1 MNNQNELPVV
11 PLIIR
16 GAIIKDNLIVHE
28 GRGGGLSFRTPD
40 ANRYLDELP
49 LRNHGDLIDMQALTT
64 DEIIDFLVGFGE
76 QLDLTK
82 NKYLQQAL
90 ELSYET
96 APTTRPIVED
106 EYSMLSAIF
115 NRRFLEDTI
124 ERERAYFDGW
134 VQMPRGDGRVASVKA
149 IGARCLHIVAGNSPL
164 IFALS
169 LVRSALTRG
178 DAIFKSPSNDPV
190 TAAAIFQTLCEYASD
205 HPITK
210 HCSVAYWKGGD
221 VSFEQKFYLPANI
234 EKILAW
240 GGFASVKHVTKYIQ
254 PGLELISLDPKRSI
268 SVIGPETF
276 EDEQKMLDA
285 AIRVATDF
293 GQLNQVACA
302 NARKVYVMS
311 GTDSEG
317 VAKANEL
324 GKMAYDAL
332 LKLPEH
338 ISTKPKSF
346 DRELKSN
353 LEALEFQDE
362 WYKVIGG
369 EDDEGAVIVSQHPQP
384 VEFDASL
391 NDRVANF
398 IPVDSLQ
405 EIADD
410 CDAYTQTVGVYPESL
425 KSEVR
430 DLLPLYGAQRI
441 VTLGFACAA
450 DSSAG
455 PHDGIEPLRR
465 MAKWLVDEDC
475 TSCAPLY
482 NIPSFL
488 PD

>member
-1 MNNQNELPVV
+1 MSNQQEMPIV

-16 GAIIKDNLIVHE
+16 GKIIEDNLIVHE

-40 ANRYLDELP
+40 VNKYIDELP
-49 LRNHGDLIDMQALTT
+49 LRNHGDLKDLHDLTT

-76 QLDLTK
+76 QLDITK
-82 NKYLQQAL
+82 NEHMQQAL
-90 ELSYET
+90 ELSYDT
-96 APTTRPIVED
+96 APTTKAIVED
-106 EYSMLSAIF
+106 EYNMISAFF
-115 NRRFLEDTI
+115 NKGMLEDMI
-124 ERERAYFDGW
+124 ARERAYFEGW
-134 VQMPRGDGRVASVKA
+134 VEMPRADGRICSVRA
-149 IGARCLHIVAGNSPL
+149 FGTRCLHIVAGNSPL
-164 IFALS
+164 ISALS
-169 LVRSALTRG
+169 MARSVLTRG

-190 TAAAIFQTLCEYASD
+190 TAAAIFQTLCEYAPD
-205 HPITK
+205 HPVTK
-210 HCSVAYWKGGD
+210 HFSVAYWKGGD
-221 VSFEQKFYLPANI
+221 ESFERKFYLPANI

-240 GGFASVKHVTKYIQ
+240 GGFASVKHVTRYIQ

-276 EDEQKMLDA
+276 EDEKKMKEA

-302 NARKVYVMS
+302 NARKVYVMT

-317 VAKANEL
+317 VAKANAF
-324 GKMAYDAL
+324 GQMAYDAL
-332 LKLPEH
+332 LTLPEH
-338 ISTKPKSF
+338 ISSKPKSF
-346 DRELKSN
+346 DNGLKSN
-353 LEALEFQDE
+353 IEALQFQDE

-384 VEFDASL
+384 VEFDAAL

-425 KSEVR
+425 KGEVR

-441 VTLGFACAA
+441 TSLGFACAA
-450 DSSAG
+450 DSTAG
-455 PHDGIEPLRR
+455 PHDGIEPIRR
-465 MAKWLVDEDC
+465 MAKWLVDENC
-475 TSCAPLY
+475 TTCDPGFNAPSWLAA
-482 NIPSFL
+482 
-488 PD
+488 